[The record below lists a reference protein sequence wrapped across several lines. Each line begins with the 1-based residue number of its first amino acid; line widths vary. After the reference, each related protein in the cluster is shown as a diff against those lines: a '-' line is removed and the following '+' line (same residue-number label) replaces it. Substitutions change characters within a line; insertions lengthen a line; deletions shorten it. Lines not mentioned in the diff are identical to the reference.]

1 MKESQSAGD
10 CFIRQ
15 VGDYLRATVGPELFP
30 DQVEECYRALATRVL
45 EQKLVRVL
53 VVGVGEDHPHS
64 HLAARD
70 ALIAMAEIGVPV
82 GFKLAFVPRSDAT
95 LNGYRHAE
103 AEARERG
110 IRARVF
116 ENEAQAIRWLT
127 EPDVH

>member
-1 MKESQSAGD
+1 VVTKAD

-15 VGDYLRATVGPELFP
+15 VGGYIRATVGPHLSP
-30 DQVEECYRALATRVL
+30 DEIEECYRALATRAL
-45 EQKLVRVL
+45 EDNVGRIL

-70 ALIAMAEIGVPV
+70 ALIAMAEIGAPV

-103 AEARERG
+103 FEARQRG
-110 IRARVF
+110 IRAQVF
-116 ENEAQAIRWLT
+116 DTEAKAIRWLT
-127 EPDVH
+127 EPDIH